1 MHPTL
6 YFLLSYTSYYL
17 TVLHFLLSYCL
28 TLLTVLLSY
37 TSYYLTQVNSFTFL
51 FDLPAYQAHRTP
63 QRIAGAMWRQGSKE
77 EITSDQLVNLVQEI
91 ALDLIKRDVKKG
103 DRVVILTD
111 RYSIKWLA
119 TDMAIMATG
128 AISAPLH
135 HPVREAELDLIIQ
148 RIEPKILIHTDA
160 VAVAPYK
167 GINIMLLDDLVSTN
181 QLSTVEEIKRLEE
194 IRSSLLVDD
203 IATIVHTSGSS
214 GEPRAVCLS
223 HRNVVS
229 NVMSVLSLVPFTP
242 GTKVM
247 SFLPLSHIFER
258 IVCYV
263 YIACGANIYFLESY
277 RNALFALKDI
287 RPEYFTSVPLI
298 LERFVSVLEDRI
310 EETSWFTRWAYR
322 SWEKTNRGLLS
333 HIGSLIAHQWII
345 KRWKRSMGGKLKG
358 IVSGAAY
365 LDPKVERLYARSGI
379 KIRQGYGLTE
389 ASPVIAINRF
399 EPGGNQRGTV
409 GLPIPGVQVR
419 IADDGEVLVK
429 GPNVMLGYYK
439 DEQATAQ
446 AIKDGW
452 LYTGDIGRWEKED
465 FLVITDRKSNIY
477 KHASGKFIAP
487 AQIESLL
494 VHHPLIHEAMI
505 IGFKRPYTIALII
518 PHFDGLKKVC
528 AEKNIHWTAPEYMIH
543 NTLVLQ
549 MYRDLLDNFGLHS
562 HERIEKF
569 ILLSDTWSPEN
580 GLLTATYK
588 PRRKVIEEHYAREI
602 EDAFTN

>member
-1 MHPTL
+1 MHYFHTHTL
-6 YFLLSYTSYYL
+6 THASYVSYALPFLRSEM
-17 TVLHFLLSYCL
+17 
-28 TLLTVLLSY
+28 
-37 TSYYLTQVNSFTFL
+37 NSFTYL

-63 QRIAGAMWRQGSKE
+63 QRVAGGMWRQGIKE
-77 EITSDQLVNLVQEI
+77 EISSEQLADLVNRI
-91 ALDLIKRDVKKG
+91 AIQFIKDGVRKG
-103 DRVVILTD
+103 DRIVLLTD

-119 TDMAIMATG
+119 TDMAIMAAR
-128 AISAPLH
+128 AISCPLH
-135 HPVREAELDLIIQ
+135 HPVKKDELDIILLRLQ
-148 RIEPKILIHTDA
+148 PVVIIHTSSVEFEDSIGS
-160 VAVAPYK
+160 K
-167 GINIMLLDDLVSTN
+167 HILLDDLISNNNVVQEIELD
-181 QLSTVEEIKRLEE
+181 QLKKLRTE
-194 IRSSLLVDD
+194 LLPDD

-223 HRNVVS
+223 HNNVVS
-229 NVMSVLSLVPFTP
+229 NVMSVLSIVPFVP
-242 GTKVM
+242 GTRVM

-263 YIACGANIYFLESY
+263 YLACGANIYFLETY
-277 RNALFALKDI
+277 RNALWALKDI

-298 LERFVSVLEDRI
+298 LERFVSILEDRI

-322 SWEKTNRGLLS
+322 SWERTERGILS
-333 HIGSLIAHQWII
+333 HLGSLIAHQWII

-365 LDPKVERLYARSGI
+365 LDPKVERLYDRSGI

-399 EPGGNQRGTV
+399 EPGGYARGTV
-409 GLPIPGVQVR
+409 GLPIPGVQVK

-439 DEQATAQ
+439 DEDATKQAVQ
-446 AIKDGW
+446 DGW
-452 LYTGDIGRWEKED
+452 LHTGDIGRWEKED

-487 AQIESLL
+487 ARIESILD
-494 VHHPLIHEAMI
+494 HHPLVHTAMI
-505 IGFKRPYTIALII
+505 IGFQRPYTIALII

-543 NTLVLQ
+543 NTLVIQL
-549 MYRDLLDNFGLHS
+549 YRDLLDHLGLQS

-569 ILLSDTWSPEN
+569 ILLADTWSPVN

-588 PRRKVIEEHYAREI
+588 PRRKDIMQKYVKDI
-602 EDAFTN
+602 EDLYEL

>member
-1 MHPTL
+1 M
-6 YFLLSYTSYYL
+6 
-17 TVLHFLLSYCL
+17 
-28 TLLTVLLSY
+28 
-37 TSYYLTQVNSFTFL
+37 NSFSFL
-51 FDLPAYQAHRTP
+51 FDLPAYQAFRTP
-63 QRIAGAMWRQGSKE
+63 QRVAGGMWRQGIKE
-77 EITSDQLVNLVQEI
+77 EISSDQLAALVRSVAI
-91 ALDLIKRDVKKG
+91 KLITLGVKKG
-103 DRVVILTD
+103 DRVVLFSD

-119 TDMAIMATG
+119 TDMAIMAAG
-128 AISAPLH
+128 AISCPLN
-135 HPVREAELDLIIQ
+135 HPIRKDELDIIL
-148 RIEPKILIHTDA
+148 RRLEATVIIHTSSVEFED
-160 VAVAPYK
+160 PFESK
-167 GINIMLLDDLVSTN
+167 HILFEDLISEENTN
-181 QLSTVEEIKRLEE
+181 EESDLQKLKI
-194 IRSSLLVDD
+194 IRDGLHQDD

-214 GEPRAVCLS
+214 GEPRAVCLTHS
-223 HRNVVS
+223 NIVS
-229 NVMSVLSLVPFTP
+229 NVMSVLSIVPFIP
-242 GTKVM
+242 GTRVM

-263 YIACGANIYFLESY
+263 YLACGANIYFLESY
-277 RNALFALKDI
+277 RNALWALKDI

-298 LERFVSVLEDRI
+298 LERFVSILEDRI

-322 SWEKTNRGLLS
+322 SWEKTDRGILS
-333 HIGSLIAHQWII
+333 HLGSLIAHQWII

-365 LDPKVERLYARSGI
+365 LDPKVERLYDRSGI

-399 EPGGNQRGTV
+399 EPGGYCRGAV
-409 GLPIPGVQVR
+409 GLPIPGVHVK
-419 IADDGEVLVK
+419 IADDGEVLVQ

-439 DEQATAQ
+439 DEEATKLAVRN
-446 AIKDGW
+446 GW
-452 LYTGDIGRWEKED
+452 LHTGDIGRWEKED

-494 VHHPLIHEAMI
+494 DHHPLIHQAMI
-505 IGFKRPYTIALII
+505 IGFQRPYTIALII

-543 NTLVLQ
+543 NTLVIQL
-549 MYRDLLDNFGLHS
+549 YRDLLDHLGLHS

-569 ILLSDTWSPEN
+569 ILLADAWSPEN

-588 PRRKVIEEHYAREI
+588 PRRKEIMEKYAKEI
-602 EDAFTN
+602 DEVYE

>member
-1 MHPTL
+1 MYIIFTQPKPQLNTD
-6 YFLLSYTSYYL
+6 YYL
-17 TVLHFLLSYCL
+17 NFLRSHCL
-28 TLLTVLLSY
+28 TLLHFSR
-37 TSYYLTQVNSFTFL
+37 SFMNSFTFL
-51 FDLPAYQAHRTP
+51 FDLPAYQADRTP
-63 QRIAGAMWRQGSKE
+63 QRVAGAMWRQGIKE
-77 EITSDQLVNLVQEI
+77 EIASEQFVLLIQKIATQLIQ
-91 ALDLIKRDVKKG
+91 RGVKKG
-103 DRVVILTD
+103 ERVIILTD

-119 TDMAIMATG
+119 TDMAIMAIG
-128 AISAPLH
+128 AISTPLH
-135 HPVREAELDLIIQ
+135 HPVKKRELDLILK
-148 RIEPKILIHTDA
+148 RIEPVIIIHTGNVEVDEFAGHKGILIDELTSSS
-160 VAVAPYK
+160 Y
-167 GINIMLLDDLVSTN
+167 I
-181 QLSTVEEIKRLEE
+181 LEE
-194 IRSSLLVDD
+194 NDLKNLEDIRKSLEPDD

-223 HRNVVS
+223 HHNVVS
-229 NVMSVLSLVPFTP
+229 NVLSVLSIVPFIP
-242 GTKVM
+242 GTRVM

-287 RPEYFTSVPLI
+287 RPQYFTSVPLI
-298 LERFVSVLEDRI
+298 LERFASILEERI

-322 SWEKTNRGLLS
+322 SWEKTERGILS
-333 HIGSLIAHQWII
+333 HLGSLIAHEWII

-365 LDPKVERLYARSGI
+365 LDPKVERLYHRSGI

-399 EPGGNQRGTV
+399 EPGGYQKGTV
-409 GLPIPGVQVR
+409 GLPIPGVKVE

-439 DEQATAQ
+439 DEEATGL
-446 AIKDGW
+446 AIKEGW
-452 LYTGDIGRWEKED
+452 LHTGDIGRWVKED

-505 IGFKRPYTIALII
+505 IGFQRPYTIALII
-518 PHFDGLKKVC
+518 PHFDGLKRVC

-543 NTLVLQ
+543 NTLVIQ
-549 MYRDLLDNFGLHS
+549 MYRDLLDNLGLHS

-569 ILLSDTWSPEN
+569 ILLADTWSPEN
-580 GLLTATYK
+580 GLLTAMYK
-588 PRRKVIEEHYAREI
+588 PRRKEIMAKYEKDIEEMYGL
-602 EDAFTN
+602 

>member
-1 MHPTL
+1 M
-6 YFLLSYTSYYL
+6 
-17 TVLHFLLSYCL
+17 
-28 TLLTVLLSY
+28 
-37 TSYYLTQVNSFTFL
+37 NSFTFL
-51 FDLPAYQAHRTP
+51 FDLPAYQADRTP
-63 QRIAGAMWRQGSKE
+63 QRVAGAMWRQGIKE
-77 EITSDQLVNLVQEI
+77 EISSAQFVILVEGI
-91 ALDLIKRDVKKG
+91 ATELLKRGVKKG
-103 DRVVILTD
+103 DRVILLTD
-111 RYSIKWLA
+111 RYSTKWLA

-128 AISAPLH
+128 AISCPLH
-135 HPVREAELDLIIQ
+135 HPVKKAELDIILS
-148 RIEPKILIHTDA
+148 RIEPVVIIYTAAVDLSEISGVDKIL
-160 VAVAPYK
+160 
-167 GINIMLLDDLVSTN
+167 LDELTALNDTIC
-181 QLSTVEEIKRLEE
+181 EEDRLRLQAIREE
-194 IRSSLLVDD
+194 MNPGD

-223 HRNVVS
+223 HHNVVS
-229 NVMSVLSLVPFTP
+229 NVMSVLSIVPFTP
-242 GTKVM
+242 GTRVM

-263 YIACGANIYFLESY
+263 YIACGANVYFLESY

-298 LERFVSVLEDRI
+298 LERFASILEDRI

-322 SWEKTNRGLLS
+322 SWEKTERGILS
-333 HIGSLIAHQWII
+333 HLGSLIAHEWII

-365 LDPKVERLYARSGI
+365 LDPKVERLYHRSGI

-399 EPGGNQRGTV
+399 EPGGYQRGTV
-409 GLPIPGVQVR
+409 GLPIPGVQVK
-419 IADDGEVLVK
+419 IAEDGEILVK

-439 DEQATAQ
+439 DAEATALS
-446 AIKDGW
+446 IKDGW
-452 LYTGDIGRWEKED
+452 LHTGDIGRWEKED

-494 VHHPLIHEAMI
+494 NHHPLIHEAMI
-505 IGFKRPYTIALII
+505 IGFKRPYTIALVI

-543 NTLVLQ
+543 NTMVIQL
-549 MYRDLLDNFGLHS
+549 YRDLLDHLGLHS

-569 ILLSDTWSPEN
+569 ILLADTWSPEN

-588 PRRKVIEEHYAREI
+588 PRRKVIEEMYAKEI
-602 EDAFTN
+602 EEMYA